1 MPQPV
6 PKRKTAKV
14 KVTRLSKEVKKKKP
28 HPKYG
33 TSKLEDYFAE
43 NFLNV
48 LGVKYIR
55 QYEAKEIGRFYDF
68 KIENGPIL
76 EINGSYWHGDKRIYE
91 EKDLNSVQ
99 KKNIYIDNLKRRWAE
114 NNGIEIYYFWEKD
127 IHENPEQILL
137 TLKEILKN
145 IKRKTRKIN
154 VIKCVFFYY

>member
-1 MPQPV
+1 MSQPV

-14 KVTRLSKEVKKKKP
+14 KVTSLSKEVKKKKP

-33 TSKLEDYFAE
+33 TSKLEDFFAE
-43 NFLNV
+43 NFLDT

-99 KKNIYIDNLKRRWAE
+99 KKNIYIDNIKRRWAE

-137 TLKEILKN
+137 TLKEILKKYQAKN
-145 IKRKTRKIN
+145 KKNKR
-154 VIKCVFFYY
+154 

>member
-1 MPQPV
+1 MSQPV

-48 LGVKYIR
+48 LGVKYVR

-127 IHENPEQILL
+127 IHENPEQIFL
-137 TLKEILKN
+137 TLKEILKKYQAKN
-145 IKRKTRKIN
+145 KKNQRH
-154 VIKCVFFYY
+154 

>member
-1 MPQPV
+1 MVQPV
-6 PKRKTAKV
+6 SKGRSVKKTKVRK
-14 KVTRLSKEVKKKKP
+14 LSETVKKKRP

-33 TSKLEDYFAE
+33 TSKLEDYFAS
-43 NFLNV
+43 NFLDV
-48 LGVKYIR
+48 LGVKYVR

-99 KKNIYIDNLKRRWAE
+99 KKNIYIDNFKRKWAE

-127 IHENPEQILL
+127 IHENPEKIMLA
-137 TLKEILKN
+137 LKEIIKKYQIKN
-145 IKRKTRKIN
+145 KKNQRH
-154 VIKCVFFYY
+154 

>member
-6 PKRKTAKV
+6 PKRKTTKV
-14 KVTRLSKEVKKKKP
+14 KVTSLSKEVKKKKP

-33 TSKLEDYFAE
+33 TSKLEEYFAS
-43 NFLNV
+43 NFLDV
-48 LGVKYIR
+48 LGIKYVR

-127 IHENPEQILL
+127 IHENPEKILL
-137 TLKEILKN
+137 TLKEILKKYQTKN
-145 IKRKTRKIN
+145 KKNQRH
-154 VIKCVFFYY
+154 

>member
-99 KKNIYIDNLKRRWAE
+99 KKNIYIDNIKRRWAE

-127 IHENPEQILL
+127 IHENPEQILI
-137 TLKEILKN
+137 TLKEILKKYQTKN
-145 IKRKTRKIN
+145 KKNQRH
-154 VIKCVFFYY
+154 

>member
-6 PKRKTAKV
+6 PKRKSAKAKV
-14 KVTRLSKEVKKKKP
+14 TKLSKEVKKKKP

-48 LGVKYIR
+48 LGVKYVR
-55 QYEAKEIGRFYDF
+55 QFEAKEIGRFFDF

-127 IHENPEQILL
+127 IHENPEKILL
-137 TLKEILKN
+137 TLKEILKKYQAKN
-145 IKRKTRKIN
+145 KKSQRH
-154 VIKCVFFYY
+154 

>member
-6 PKRKTAKV
+6 PKRKTTKV
-14 KVTRLSKEVKKKKP
+14 KVTKLSKEVKKKKP

-48 LGVKYIR
+48 LGVKYVR
-55 QYEAKEIGRFYDF
+55 QFEAKEIGRFYDF

-127 IHENPEQILL
+127 IHENPEKILL
-137 TLKEILKN
+137 TLKEILKKYQAKN
-145 IKRKTRKIN
+145 KKSQRH
-154 VIKCVFFYY
+154 

>member
-6 PKRKTAKV
+6 PKRKSAKV
-14 KVTRLSKEVKKKKP
+14 KVTKLSKEVKKKKP

-48 LGVKYIR
+48 LGVKYVR
-55 QYEAKEIGRFYDF
+55 QFEAKEIGRFYDF

-127 IHENPEQILL
+127 IHENPEKILL
-137 TLKEILKN
+137 TLKEILK
-145 IKRKTRKIN
+145 KYQAKSKKSQRH
-154 VIKCVFFYY
+154 

>member
-1 MPQPV
+1 MPQPI
-6 PKRKTAKV
+6 PKRKATKV
-14 KVTRLSKEVKKKKP
+14 KVTRLSKDVKKKKP

-91 EKDLNSVQ
+91 EKDLNGVQ

-127 IHENPEQILL
+127 IHENPEKILL
-137 TLKEILKN
+137 TLKEILKKYQAKN
-145 IKRKTRKIN
+145 KKNQRH
-154 VIKCVFFYY
+154 

>member
-1 MPQPV
+1 M
-6 PKRKTAKV
+6 
-14 KVTRLSKEVKKKKP
+14 TRLSKEVKKKKP

-55 QYEAKEIGRFYDF
+55 QFEAKEIGRFYDF

-137 TLKEILKN
+137 TLKEILKKYKAKN
-145 IKRKTRKIN
+145 KKNQRH
-154 VIKCVFFYY
+154 

>member
-1 MPQPV
+1 MSQPV
-6 PKRKTAKV
+6 PKRKSAKV
-14 KVTRLSKEVKKKKP
+14 KVTKLSKEVKKKKP

-48 LGVKYIR
+48 LGVKYVR
-55 QYEAKEIGRFYDF
+55 QFEAKEIGRFYDF

-127 IHENPEQILL
+127 IHENPEKILL
-137 TLKEILKN
+137 TLKEILKKYQAKN
-145 IKRKTRKIN
+145 KKSQRH
-154 VIKCVFFYY
+154 

>member
-1 MPQPV
+1 MSQPV

-14 KVTRLSKEVKKKKP
+14 KVTSLSKEVKKKKP

-48 LGVKYIR
+48 LGVKYVR

-99 KKNIYIDNLKRRWAE
+99 KKNIYIDNIKRRWAE

-137 TLKEILKN
+137 TLKEILKKYQAKN
-145 IKRKTRKIN
+145 KKNQRH
-154 VIKCVFFYY
+154 

>member
-6 PKRKTAKV
+6 PKRKTGKV
-14 KVTRLSKEVKKKKP
+14 KVTKLSKEVKKKKP

-48 LGVKYIR
+48 LGVKYVR
-55 QYEAKEIGRFYDF
+55 QFEAKEIGRFYDF

-127 IHENPEQILL
+127 IHENPEKILL
-137 TLKEILKN
+137 TLKEILKKYQAKN
-145 IKRKTRKIN
+145 KKSQRH
-154 VIKCVFFYY
+154 

>member
-14 KVTRLSKEVKKKKP
+14 KVTRLSKEVKKKQP

-48 LGVKYIR
+48 LGVKYVR

-127 IHENPEQILL
+127 IHENPEQIFL
-137 TLKEILKN
+137 TLKEILKKYQAKN
-145 IKRKTRKIN
+145 KKNQRH
-154 VIKCVFFYY
+154 

>member
-6 PKRKTAKV
+6 PKRKATKV

-99 KKNIYIDNLKRRWAE
+99 KKNIYIDNLKRKWAE

-127 IHENPEQILL
+127 IHENPEQVFL
-137 TLKEILKN
+137 TLKEILKKYQAKN
-145 IKRKTRKIN
+145 KKNQRH
-154 VIKCVFFYY
+154 

>member
-6 PKRKTAKV
+6 PKRKATKV

-55 QYEAKEIGRFYDF
+55 QFEAKEIGRFYDF

-137 TLKEILKN
+137 TLKEILKKYQAKN
-145 IKRKTRKIN
+145 KKNQRH
-154 VIKCVFFYY
+154 

>member
-48 LGVKYIR
+48 LGVKYVR

-99 KKNIYIDNLKRRWAE
+99 KKNIYIDNLKRKWAE

-137 TLKEILKN
+137 TLKEILKKYQAKN
-145 IKRKTRKIN
+145 KKNQRH
-154 VIKCVFFYY
+154 

>member
-6 PKRKTAKV
+6 PKRKSAKV
-14 KVTRLSKEVKKKKP
+14 KVTKLSKEVKKRKP

-48 LGVKYIR
+48 LGVKYVR
-55 QYEAKEIGRFYDF
+55 QFEAKEIGRFYDF

-127 IHENPEQILL
+127 IHENPEKILL
-137 TLKEILKN
+137 TLKEILKKYQAKN
-145 IKRKTRKIN
+145 KKSQRH
-154 VIKCVFFYY
+154 

>member
-6 PKRKTAKV
+6 PKRKSAKV
-14 KVTRLSKEVKKKKP
+14 KVTKLSKEVKKKKP

-48 LGVKYIR
+48 LGVKYVR
-55 QYEAKEIGRFYDF
+55 QFEAKEIGRFYDF

-127 IHENPEQILL
+127 IHENPEKILL
-137 TLKEILKN
+137 TLKEILKKYQAKN
-145 IKRKTRKIN
+145 KKNQRH
-154 VIKCVFFYY
+154 

>member
-6 PKRKTAKV
+6 PKRKSAKAKV
-14 KVTRLSKEVKKKKP
+14 TKLSKEVKKKKP

-33 TSKLEDYFAE
+33 TSKLEDFFAE

-48 LGVKYIR
+48 LGVKYVR
-55 QYEAKEIGRFYDF
+55 QFEAKEIGRFYDF

-127 IHENPEQILL
+127 IHENPEKILL
-137 TLKEILKN
+137 TLKEILKKYQAKN
-145 IKRKTRKIN
+145 KKSQRH
-154 VIKCVFFYY
+154 

>member
-48 LGVKYIR
+48 LGVKYVR

-137 TLKEILKN
+137 TLKEILKKYQAKN
-145 IKRKTRKIN
+145 KKNQRH
-154 VIKCVFFYY
+154 

>member
-48 LGVKYIR
+48 LGVKYVR

-137 TLKEILKN
+137 TLKEILKKYKAKN
-145 IKRKTRKIN
+145 KKNQRH
-154 VIKCVFFYY
+154 

>member
-6 PKRKTAKV
+6 PKRKTGKV
-14 KVTRLSKEVKKKKP
+14 KVTRLTKEVKKKKS

-55 QYEAKEIGRFYDF
+55 QFEAKEIGRFYDF

-99 KKNIYIDNLKRRWAE
+99 KKNIYIDNLKRKWAE

-137 TLKEILKN
+137 TLKEILKKYQAKN
-145 IKRKTRKIN
+145 KKNQRH
-154 VIKCVFFYY
+154 

>member
-6 PKRKTAKV
+6 PKRKSAKV
-14 KVTRLSKEVKKKKP
+14 KVTKLSKEVKKKKP

-48 LGVKYIR
+48 LGVKYVR
-55 QYEAKEIGRFYDF
+55 QFEAKEIGRFYDF

-91 EKDLNSVQ
+91 EKDLNRVQ

-127 IHENPEQILL
+127 IHENPEKILS
-137 TLKEILKN
+137 TLKEILKKYQAKN
-145 IKRKTRKIN
+145 KKNQRH
-154 VIKCVFFYY
+154 

>member
-48 LGVKYIR
+48 LGVKYVR

-99 KKNIYIDNLKRRWAE
+99 KKNIYIDNLKRKWAE

-137 TLKEILKN
+137 TLKEILKKYKAKN
-145 IKRKTRKIN
+145 KKNQRH
-154 VIKCVFFYY
+154 

>member
-6 PKRKTAKV
+6 PKRKATKV

-48 LGVKYIR
+48 LGVKYVR

-137 TLKEILKN
+137 TLKEILKKYQAKN
-145 IKRKTRKIN
+145 KKNQRH
-154 VIKCVFFYY
+154 

>member
-1 MPQPV
+1 MSQPV

-55 QYEAKEIGRFYDF
+55 QFEAKEIGRFYDF

-99 KKNIYIDNLKRRWAE
+99 KKNIYIDNIKRRWAE

-137 TLKEILKN
+137 TLKEILKKYQAKN
-145 IKRKTRKIN
+145 KKNQRH
-154 VIKCVFFYY
+154 

>member
-6 PKRKTAKV
+6 PKRKSAKV
-14 KVTRLSKEVKKKKP
+14 KVTKLSKEVKKKKP

-48 LGVKYIR
+48 LGVKYVR
-55 QYEAKEIGRFYDF
+55 QFEAKEIGRFYDF

-127 IHENPEQILL
+127 IHENPEKILL
-137 TLKEILKN
+137 TLKEILKKYQAKN
-145 IKRKTRKIN
+145 KKSQRH
-154 VIKCVFFYY
+154 

>member
-1 MPQPV
+1 MSQPV
-6 PKRKTAKV
+6 PKRKAANA

-33 TSKLEDYFAE
+33 TSKLEDYFAD
-43 NFLNV
+43 NFLKV

-99 KKNIYIDNLKRRWAE
+99 KKNIYIDNIKRRWAE

-127 IHENPEQILL
+127 IHENPEQIFL
-137 TLKEILKN
+137 TLKEILKKYQAKN
-145 IKRKTRKIN
+145 KKNQRH
-154 VIKCVFFYY
+154 

>member
-6 PKRKTAKV
+6 PKRKSAKV
-14 KVTRLSKEVKKKKP
+14 KVTKLSKEVKKKKP

-48 LGVKYIR
+48 LGVKYVR
-55 QYEAKEIGRFYDF
+55 QFEAKEIGRFYDF

-91 EKDLNSVQ
+91 EKDLNHVQ

-127 IHENPEQILL
+127 IHENPEKILS
-137 TLKEILKN
+137 TLKEILKKYQAKN
-145 IKRKTRKIN
+145 KKNQRH
-154 VIKCVFFYY
+154 

>member
-48 LGVKYIR
+48 LGVKYVR

-99 KKNIYIDNLKRRWAE
+99 KKNIYIDNLKRKWAE

-127 IHENPEQILL
+127 IHENPEQIFL
-137 TLKEILKN
+137 TLKEILKKYQAKN
-145 IKRKTRKIN
+145 KKNQRH
-154 VIKCVFFYY
+154 

>member
-6 PKRKTAKV
+6 PKRKTTKV

-48 LGVKYIR
+48 LGVKYVR

-68 KIENGPIL
+68 KIENGRIL

-99 KKNIYIDNLKRRWAE
+99 KKNIYIDNIKRRWAE

-137 TLKEILKN
+137 TLKEILKKYQAKN
-145 IKRKTRKIN
+145 KKNQRH
-154 VIKCVFFYY
+154 

>member
-6 PKRKTAKV
+6 PKRKSAKAKV
-14 KVTRLSKEVKKKKP
+14 TKLSKEVKKKKP

-48 LGVKYIR
+48 LGVKYVS
-55 QYEAKEIGRFYDF
+55 QFEAKEIGRFYDF

-127 IHENPEQILL
+127 IHENPEKILL
-137 TLKEILKN
+137 TLKEILKKYQAKN
-145 IKRKTRKIN
+145 KKSQRH
-154 VIKCVFFYY
+154 

>member
-1 MPQPV
+1 MSQPV

-14 KVTRLSKEVKKKKP
+14 KVTSLSKEVKKKKP

-33 TSKLEDYFAE
+33 TSKLEDFFAE
-43 NFLNV
+43 NFLDT
-48 LGVKYIR
+48 LGVKYVR

-99 KKNIYIDNLKRRWAE
+99 KKNIYIDNIKRRWAE

-137 TLKEILKN
+137 TLKEILKKYQAKN
-145 IKRKTRKIN
+145 KKNQRH
-154 VIKCVFFYY
+154 

>member
-14 KVTRLSKEVKKKKP
+14 KATRLSKEVKKKKP

-48 LGVKYIR
+48 LGVKYVR

-137 TLKEILKN
+137 TLKEILKKYQAKN
-145 IKRKTRKIN
+145 KKNQRH
-154 VIKCVFFYY
+154 